1 MAIFKSKTVSVAA
14 PATAVFDKLSDL
26 SSLKT
31 LMSEIPASAVP
42 EDQRSMLESVKVT
55 DDTIA
60 FPAGPVGE
68 LTMRMTQKVRPTLI
82 RLDGEGAPVALN
94 MSLEIGEVSQDA
106 SEAAVSIDIAIPAM
120 LKPMIGGTLQKM
132 ADQFAD
138 VIAQLNYN
146 A

>member
-1 MAIFKSKTVSVAA
+1 MAIFKSKTVAVAA
-14 PATAVFDKLSDL
+14 PAEAVFDKLSDL
-26 SSLKT
+26 SSLKV
-31 LMSEIPASAVP
+31 LMADIPASAVP
-42 EDQRSMLESVKVT
+42 EEQRSMLEAVSVT
-55 DDTIA
+55 DDTIT

-68 LTMRMTQKVRPTLI
+68 LTMRMTRKERPTLI

-94 MSLEIGEVSQDA
+94 MSLEIGEVGPDA
-106 SEAAVSIDIAIPAM
+106 SEAAVSIDIAIPPM

-138 VIAQLNYN
+138 VIGQLNYN